1 MRNDLRSWNRIP
13 AVAHA
18 RVIGLNDRDAPL
30 ERLGEG
36 DTRIA
41 FGNGRSY
48 GDVCLNPGQTALLT
62 RGLDKFMAFDRQTGE
77 LTCEGGVLLAEVLAL
92 TAPMGWF
99 LPVTPGTRFA
109 TIGGAIANDVH
120 GKNHHVAGSFGDH
133 VVEFELLRSN
143 DERLRCNS
151 QENPELFAAT
161 IGGLGLTGLIVWAT
175 IKLMPVANAFMTTE
189 ARKFSTLD
197 QFWALNEEAERDWP
211 YTVSWIDC
219 ASRAGR
225 GILFSGAHAPAQSGL
240 PGWKESGRTFP
251 VDPPISLVNSL
262 SLRAFNFAYYRRPL
276 PRGKSLVHFTPYF
289 YPLDSIRQW
298 NRIYGRKGFFQ
309 YQCVLPR
316 AAAKHGVAALIG
328 AISTSGTGSFLAV
341 LKTFGERAGRGLLS
355 FPRPG
360 ATLALDFP
368 NQGELTLKLFARL
381 DSIVR
386 EAGGALYPAKD
397 ARMPGEMFRLS
408 FPGWQEF
415 ASFVDPGFSSGFWR
429 RVTQTDQETGLS

>member
-18 RVIGLNDRDAPL
+18 QVLGVADRAAPL
-30 ERLGEG
+30 QKLGEG
-36 DTRIA
+36 ETRIA

-48 GDVCLNPGQTALLT
+48 GDVCLNPGQTVLLT
-62 RGLDKFMAFDRQTGE
+62 RGLDKFMAFDRLTGE
-77 LTCEGGVLLAEVLAL
+77 LTCESGVLLGEILAL
-92 TAPMGWF
+92 AAPMGWF

-109 TIGGAIANDVH
+109 TLGGAIANDVH

-133 VVEFELLRSN
+133 VVEFELLRSTG
-143 DERLRCNS
+143 ERLRCNA
-151 QENPELFAAT
+151 QKNADLFAAT

-175 IKLMPVANAFMTTE
+175 IKLMPVANAFMVTQ
-189 ARKFSTLD
+189 ARKFASLD
-197 QFWALNEEAERDWP
+197 AFWALNEEAERDWP

-225 GILFSGAHAPAQSGL
+225 GILFSGAHAPAQGAL
-240 PGWKESGRTFP
+240 PGWKESNKTFP
-251 VDPPISLVNSL
+251 LDPPISLVNSL
-262 SLRAFNFAYYRRPL
+262 SLRAFNFAYYHQPL
-276 PRGKSLVHFTPYF
+276 PRGKTLTHFAPYF
-289 YPLDSIRQW
+289 YPLDSIREW
-298 NRIYGRKGFFQ
+298 NRIYGRSGFFQ

-316 AAAKHGVAALIG
+316 AAAREGVAALLG
-328 AISTSGTGSFLAV
+328 AISASGTGSFLAV

-368 NQGELTLKLFARL
+368 NQGEQTLKLFARL

-408 FPGWQEF
+408 FPDWQKF

-429 RVTQTDQETGLS
+429 RVTQTDQETS